1 MVLWITL
8 ATFLLV
14 GGIIIGF
21 CCSHFEIDYLAFVSL
36 AFLSIAITIL
46 LISICTR
53 CEYIQFEKEFE
64 ITRIQAELLL
74 EEEDIKPKQQT
85 LLVLDLL
92 DANEKL
98 AMYQGART
106 TWGKWSNIPERV
118 FSIKPIGIK

>member
-14 GGIIIGF
+14 GGIIAGF
-21 CCSHFEIDYLAFVSL
+21 CCGHFEVDFLAFVSL
-36 AFLSIAITIL
+36 ACIAAAVIMLI
-46 LISICTR
+46 ISICTR
-53 CEYIQFEKEFE
+53 CEYVQFEKEFE
-64 ITRIQAELLL
+64 ITRTQAELLL
-74 EEEDIKPKQQT
+74 EEEDIKSEQQT